1 MNKTTSSRPRK
12 RSYNQTARAEAAEA
26 TAARIV
32 DAFHEFL
39 QTDWYDDISLD
50 RVAKAAGVTV
60 PTVLRHFGTKEGIL
74 EGVRAKME
82 REIDERRVVPSGDV
96 AAIVDGI
103 VNDYE
108 AAGDMILR
116 VLALEDRLPALKD
129 LADYGRV
136 QHRQWLSQSFAP
148 QLAGKSPAEV
158 EWILDSLMAAV
169 DLYVWKV
176 LRKDRGRSPPETAR
190 IMRSLVKGILDG
202 Q

>member
-1 MNKTTSSRPRK
+1 MNKATSSRPRK

-74 EGVRAKME
+74 EGVRSKME
-82 REIDERRVVPSGDV
+82 REIDERRVAPSGNIV
-96 AAIVDGI
+96 AIVDGI

-108 AAGDMILR
+108 ASGDMILK
-116 VLALEDRLPALKD
+116 VLALEDRLPALKE
-129 LADYGRV
+129 LADYGRA

-148 QLAGKSPAEV
+148 QLAGKAPTEV
-158 EWILDSLMAAV
+158 EWTLDSLMGAV
-169 DLYVWKV
+169 DVYVWKV
-176 LRKDRGRSPPETAR
+176 LRKDRGRSPPETAQ
-190 IMRSLVKGILDG
+190 IMCRLVKGILDG

>member
-1 MNKTTSSRPRK
+1 MNNATPSRTRK

-158 EWILDSLMAAV
+158 EWMLDSLMAAV

>member
-1 MNKTTSSRPRK
+1 MNKTASSRPRK
-12 RSYNQTARAEAAEA
+12 RAYNQTARAEAAEA

-32 DAFHEFL
+32 EVFHEFM
-39 QTDWYDDISLD
+39 QAEWYDDISLE
-50 RVAKAAGVTV
+50 RIAKTAGVTV
-60 PTVLRHFGTKEGIL
+60 PTVLRRFGSKEGL
-74 EGVRAKME
+74 LAAVRDKME
-82 REIDERRVVPSGDV
+82 REIDERRVVPSGDIV
-96 AAIVDGI
+96 AIVDGI

-116 VLALEDRLPALKD
+116 VLALEERLPVLKE
-129 LADYGRV
+129 LADYGRK
-136 QHRQWLSQSFAP
+136 QHREWLQLSFSP
-148 QLAGKSPAEV
+148 QLAGKTPAEV
-158 EWILDSLMAAV
+158 EWLLDGLMGAV